1 MVSIPEVGKEGLQES
16 QRTDDA
22 TQVAYACRG
31 SDKASQS
38 CLGRMGKVLQVRVS
52 VASVCESERICTV
65 SPVQVPQQ
73 EEAAAVSA
81 EIRRDLLRR
90 TKETRAYSPYKKE
103 VLPMKSV
110 SHGKPCVGNPHARFE
125 EGASASKEPRRN
137 ALLHKCN
144 VKNPDTVLIT
154 GASSGIGE
162 ALAVECAKRGTRNI
176 FFCGRDA
183 ERVAAVV
190 RKCEA
195 VAADSVSDKPPVI
208 RGEVL
213 DVTDEEAV
221 RKWIEECNAAAPLEV
236 VFSNAG
242 IGTGIEN
249 EENVRRT
256 FATNVG
262 GNLNVVLPTID
273 IFRRNAAAGVGSSR
287 RQIVITASIAGYAP
301 LSTCPA
307 YAATKAAMKSWALSL
322 RGMLKREGI
331 WVNVICPGFI
341 RSRITDR
348 NTCPMP
354 FFMEAD
360 CAVKVMLDRVDRN
373 VGLIA
378 FPWPMRFGVWLM
390 SALPWR
396 VSEFISGMLPEK
408 TSTGRCKGNESKRIA
423 F

>member
-1 MVSIPEVGKEGLQES
+1 V
-16 QRTDDA
+16 
-22 TQVAYACRG
+22 
-31 SDKASQS
+31 
-38 CLGRMGKVLQVRVS
+38 
-52 VASVCESERICTV
+52 
-65 SPVQVPQQ
+65 
-73 EEAAAVSA
+73 
-81 EIRRDLLRR
+81 
-90 TKETRAYSPYKKE
+90 
-103 VLPMKSV
+103 
-110 SHGKPCVGNPHARFE
+110 
-125 EGASASKEPRRN
+125 
-137 ALLHKCN
+137 
-144 VKNPDTVLIT
+144 
-154 GASSGIGE
+154 
-162 ALAVECAKRGTRNI
+162 RNI

-183 ERVAAVV
+183 ERVSAVV

-195 VAADSVSDKPPVI
+195 AAADCGSVKRVTV

-213 DVTDEEAV
+213 DVTDEESV
-221 RKWIEECNAAAPLEV
+221 RKWLEECNATAPLEV

-262 GNLNVVLPTID
+262 GNLNVVLPLIE
-273 IFRRNAAAGVGSSR
+273 IFRRNAAAGIGSAR
-287 RQIVITASIAGYAP
+287 RQIVLTASIAGYAP

-307 YAATKAAMKSWALSL
+307 YAATKAAMKSWGLSL

-360 CAVKVMLDRVDRN
+360 RAAKIMLDRVDRN

-378 FPWPMRFGVWLM
+378 FPWLMRFGVWLM

-396 VSEFISGMLPEK
+396 VSEFISGILPEK
-408 TSTGRCKGNESKRIA
+408 TSTGRCKGRESEKIA

>member
-1 MVSIPEVGKEGLQES
+1 MRRSAKRPES
-16 QRTDDA
+16 
-22 TQVAYACRG
+22 
-31 SDKASQS
+31 
-38 CLGRMGKVLQVRVS
+38 
-52 VASVCESERICTV
+52 
-65 SPVQVPQQ
+65 
-73 EEAAAVSA
+73 
-81 EIRRDLLRR
+81 
-90 TKETRAYSPYKKE
+90 
-103 VLPMKSV
+103 
-110 SHGKPCVGNPHARFE
+110 
-125 EGASASKEPRRN
+125 
-137 ALLHKCN
+137 
-144 VKNPDTVLIT
+144 VLIT

-162 ALAVECAKRGTRNI
+162 ALAVECAKRGVRNI

-183 ERVAAVV
+183 ERVSDVV
-190 RKCEA
+190 RRCETA
-195 VAADSVSDKPPVI
+195 AADSGSEKRLTV

-213 DVTDEEAV
+213 DVTDESAV
-221 RKWIEECNAAAPLEV
+221 RKWLEECNAIAPLEV

-262 GNLNVVLPTID
+262 GSLNVVLPVID
-273 IFRRNAAAGVGSSR
+273 IFRRNAAAGVGPAR
-287 RQIVITASIAGYAP
+287 RQIVLTASIAGYAP

-307 YAATKAAMKSWALSL
+307 YAATKAAVKSWGLSL

-360 CAVKVMLDRVDRN
+360 RAAKVMLDRVDRN

-396 VSEFISGMLPEK
+396 VSEFISGILPEK
-408 TSTGRCKGNESKRIA
+408 TSSGRCRDHASGKAA

>member
-1 MVSIPEVGKEGLQES
+1 
-16 QRTDDA
+16 
-22 TQVAYACRG
+22 
-31 SDKASQS
+31 
-38 CLGRMGKVLQVRVS
+38 
-52 VASVCESERICTV
+52 
-65 SPVQVPQQ
+65 
-73 EEAAAVSA
+73 
-81 EIRRDLLRR
+81 
-90 TKETRAYSPYKKE
+90 
-103 VLPMKSV
+103 
-110 SHGKPCVGNPHARFE
+110 
-125 EGASASKEPRRN
+125 
-137 ALLHKCN
+137 
-144 VKNPDTVLIT
+144 
-154 GASSGIGE
+154 
-162 ALAVECAKRGTRNI
+162 
-176 FFCGRDA
+176 
-183 ERVAAVV
+183 VV

-195 VAADSVSDKPPVI
+195 AAASDSMKQLTV

-213 DVTDEEAV
+213 DVTDEDAV
-221 RKWIEECNAAAPLEV
+221 RKWLEECNAAAPLEV

-256 FATNVG
+256 FSTNVG
-262 GNLNVVLPTID
+262 GNLNVVLPLIE
-273 IFRRNAAAGVGSSR
+273 IFRRNAAAGIGSAR
-287 RQIVITASIAGYAP
+287 RQIVLTASIAGYAP

-307 YAATKAAMKSWALSL
+307 YAATKAAMKSWGLSL

-360 CAVKVMLDRVDRN
+360 SAVKVMLDRVDRN

-396 VSEFISGMLPEK
+396 VSEFISGILPEK
-408 TSTGRCKGNESKRIA
+408 TSTGRCKGRESEKIA

>member
-1 MVSIPEVGKEGLQES
+1 M
-16 QRTDDA
+16 
-22 TQVAYACRG
+22 
-31 SDKASQS
+31 
-38 CLGRMGKVLQVRVS
+38 
-52 VASVCESERICTV
+52 
-65 SPVQVPQQ
+65 
-73 EEAAAVSA
+73 
-81 EIRRDLLRR
+81 
-90 TKETRAYSPYKKE
+90 
-103 VLPMKSV
+103 
-110 SHGKPCVGNPHARFE
+110 
-125 EGASASKEPRRN
+125 
-137 ALLHKCN
+137 KCN

-162 ALAVECAKRGTRNI
+162 ALAVECARRGVRNI

-183 ERVAAVV
+183 ERVSDVV

-195 VAADSVSDKPPVI
+195 AAADCGSGKQVAV

-213 DVTDEEAV
+213 DVTDESAV
-221 RKWIEECNAAAPLEV
+221 RKWLEECNAIAPLEV

-262 GNLNVVLPTID
+262 GNLNVVLPVID
-273 IFRRNAAAGVGSSR
+273 IFRRNAAAGIGSVR
-287 RQIVITASIAGYAP
+287 RQIVLTASIAGYAP

-307 YAATKAAMKSWALSL
+307 YAATKAAVKSWGLSL

-331 WVNVICPGFI
+331 WVNVMCPGFV

-360 CAVKVMLDRVDRN
+360 RAAKVILDRVDRN

-396 VSEFISGMLPEK
+396 VSEFISGILPEK
-408 TSTGRCKGNESKRIA
+408 TSSGRCRDHASGKAA

>member
-1 MVSIPEVGKEGLQES
+1 V
-16 QRTDDA
+16 
-22 TQVAYACRG
+22 
-31 SDKASQS
+31 
-38 CLGRMGKVLQVRVS
+38 
-52 VASVCESERICTV
+52 
-65 SPVQVPQQ
+65 
-73 EEAAAVSA
+73 
-81 EIRRDLLRR
+81 
-90 TKETRAYSPYKKE
+90 
-103 VLPMKSV
+103 KS
-110 SHGKPCVGNPHARFE
+110 
-125 EGASASKEPRRN
+125 
-137 ALLHKCN
+137 N
-144 VKNPDTVLIT
+144 VKNPNTVLIT

-162 ALAVECAKRGTRNI
+162 ALAVECVKRGVRNI

-183 ERVAAVV
+183 ERVSAVV

-195 VAADSVSDKPPVI
+195 AADCDSGKQLTVL
-208 RGEVL
+208 GEGL
-213 DVTDEEAV
+213 DVTKEESV
-221 RKWIEECNAAAPLEV
+221 RKWLEECNAIAPLEV

-249 EENVRRT
+249 AANVRRT
-256 FATNVG
+256 FATNVD
-262 GNLNVVLPTID
+262 GNLNVVLPVIE
-273 IFRRNAAAGVGSSR
+273 IFRSNKAGGIGSDR
-287 RQIVITASIAGYAP
+287 RQIVLTASIAGYAP

-307 YAATKAAMKSWALSL
+307 YAATKAAMKSWGLSL

-360 CAVKVMLDRVDRN
+360 RAAKVMLDRVDRN

-396 VSEFISGMLPEK
+396 VSEFISGILPEK
-408 TSTGRCKGNESKRIA
+408 TSSGRCKGRESERIA